1 MPCFYTK
8 MSYCTLIFAWRF
20 STSKNN
26 FTDRVSEICIL
37 KCRHRSWQSFCSDLK
52 VDAPRGDAKAFHKCG
67 ATQHVLCWRFW
78 KHCKEIHILDLL
90 MNKIDNN
97 LHIHV
102 GTDIV
107 YVLISTLS
115 FFRLQTGRRHGDESE
130 ACCRYWRLCQ
140 SLQKGSLGHNNMFR
154 WHLNIL
160 VSCVKWTSINW
171 EVTSGG

>member
-1 MPCFYTK
+1 
-8 MSYCTLIFAWRF
+8 MSYRILIFAWRF
-20 STSKNN
+20 STSKKN

-37 KCRHRSWQSFCSDLK
+37 KCRYRSWQLFCSDLK
-52 VDAPRGDAKAFHKCG
+52 VDAPRGDAKAFYKCG
-67 ATQHVLCWRFW
+67 ATQHVLYWRFW

-102 GTDIV
+102 GIYIV

-130 ACCRYWRLCQ
+130 ACCRYLKTGDYVNCCKRARWVITICFDGTWTYW
-140 SLQKGSLGHNNMFR
+140 SLVL
-154 WHLNIL
+154 
-160 VSCVKWTSINW
+160 
-171 EVTSGG
+171 SGLR